1 MIVLRIG
8 FERDFALHLS
18 QEKTGS
24 YKFVASSFE
33 TGNSFTF
40 YRTPT
45 EGYNKRACKFSYT
58 LGTNRKAGLYLLEV
72 FNGST
77 LLCTHLLYITDE
89 PTGDSLGTNSI
100 TYYDA

>member
-1 MIVLRIG
+1 MIVLRKG
-8 FERDFALHLS
+8 YEREFALHLS
-18 QEKTGS
+18 EEKVGS
-24 YKFVASSFE
+24 YMFKASSFE
-33 TGNSFTF
+33 TGNTFTF

-45 EGYNKRACKFSYT
+45 EGYNKRACKFKYT
-58 LGTNRKAGLYLLEV
+58 MGTNRDEGLYLLEV

-89 PTGDSLGTNSI
+89 STGDSLGMNSI